1 MKGSDIMGGKWNDP
15 ISACAV
21 QPRLHLGDVDRN
33 LHGALDLVKR
43 ASESGSVDLFV
54 LPEVFTTGFPY
65 KDLPR
70 LSERSDEVIGVLSD
84 AARDLGSHLM
94 FTQVVEDNGSFFNR
108 CFVIGAKGETL
119 LEYDKTHLFSR
130 ADEHLFFT
138 AGSDHTSFE
147 IKGAR
152 ISPLICYELR
162 FPELS
167 RRNVVDGSHILIY
180 MGQWP
185 MFRIFQWDALLLAR
199 AIENQCYVIASGAY
213 GPHGRENMG
222 GHSQIISPFGNMIG
236 DIVEKEGFTSAVM
249 DPEEMKKFRERIP
262 VLVERRPDLY

>member
-1 MKGSDIMGGKWNDP
+1 MNGSDISGDNWKDP
-15 ISACAV
+15 IKVCAV
-21 QPRLHLGDVDRN
+21 QPRLHLGDIDEN
-33 LHGALDLVKR
+33 LRRAHALINK
-43 ASESGSVDLFV
+43 ASENDRIDMFV

-65 KDLPR
+65 EDLPR
-70 LSERSDEVIGVLSD
+70 LSERLGEILGVLSD
-84 AARDLGSHLM
+84 TARNLGSHMM

-108 CFVIGAKGETL
+108 CYVLGENGEVL

-130 ADEHLFFT
+130 ADEHLFFK
-138 AGSDHTSFE
+138 AGSDPASFE

-167 RRNVVDGSHILIY
+167 RRYVLDGSHILIY

-185 MFRIFQWDALLLAR
+185 LFRIFQWDALLLAR
-199 AIENQCYVIASGAY
+199 AIENQCYVVASGAY
-213 GPHGRENMG
+213 GPHGRQNMG
-222 GHSQIISPFGNMIG
+222 GHSQIISPFGNMMG
-236 DIVEKEGFTSAVM
+236 DIVEKEGFITAVLE
-249 DPEEMKKFRERIP
+249 PEEMKKFRERIP